1 MGDPHAVPRHCFS
14 VMGLLNLDKFTNAI
28 RKWGN
33 IICKVVGLGICP
45 KDIGRTGDYIC
56 KK

>member
-1 MGDPHAVPRHCFS
+1 MDDPHAVPRHCFS

-33 IICKVVGLGICP
+33 IICKVVGQGICP